1 MRKLLPIFLVL
12 AATVMAGN
20 YVLVVYSE
28 PLSQVFINGN
38 YVGTVDVTGQMVLT
52 LNSSGKF
59 VITVKKAWYVPF
71 EGEVIIT
78 SPGEFVV
85 FANLREAGA
94 LRVFSNV
101 YPVEVFAEGRY
112 IGKVYSVKDVLY
124 VPAGT
129 VTLTFKAEGY
139 REKTVTV
146 QISPRGERT
155 LNIYLEEKVL
165 ELNLKIEPQK
175 FSPNGDWYEDQ
186 TTFYVY
192 LSKPAN
198 LSIEVLDDQGRVVWS
213 KRLMGSE
220 GTNKIIWNG
229 KGVPDGRYRV
239 RVTATTESEVQSVEQ
254 EVIIDRSEYTYF
266 KELFIGSTLL
276 VVLLLLLV
284 H

>member
-1 MRKLLPIFLVL
+1 MRKFLPIFLIL

-38 YVGTVDVTGQMVLT
+38 YVGTVDVTGQLVLT

-59 VITVKKAWYVPF
+59 VVTVKKTWYVPF
-71 EGEVIIT
+71 EGEIIIT
-78 SPGEFVV
+78 SPGEFVI

-101 YPVEVFAEGRY
+101 YPVEVYAEGMY
-112 IGKVYSVKDVLY
+112 LGKIYSVKDVLY

-139 REKTVTV
+139 KEKALTV
-146 QISPRGERT
+146 QVKPRSENT
-155 LNIYLEEKVL
+155 LNIFLEEKVL
-165 ELNLKIEPQK
+165 ELNLKIEPKK

-192 LSKPAN
+192 LSKPAD
-198 LSIEVLDDQGRVVWS
+198 LRIEVLDDQGEVVWS
-213 KRLMGSE
+213 RRLTGSE
-220 GTNKIIWNG
+220 GTNKITWNG
-229 KGVPDGRYRV
+229 KGVPDGRYKV
-239 RVTATTESEVQSVEQ
+239 RVIATTENEIQSVEQ
-254 EVIIDRSEYTYF
+254 EVIVDRSKYTYF

-276 VVLLLLLV
+276 IVLLLLFI